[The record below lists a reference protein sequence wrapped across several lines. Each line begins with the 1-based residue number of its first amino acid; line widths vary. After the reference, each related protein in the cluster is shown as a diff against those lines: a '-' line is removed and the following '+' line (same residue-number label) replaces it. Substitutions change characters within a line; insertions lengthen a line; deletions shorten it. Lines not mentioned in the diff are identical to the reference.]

1 MSKER
6 IDRLYDDMT
15 RDWYH
20 QLRNDYPIFC
30 MSANRG
36 DILQWAHY
44 ANAHRGLCIHF
55 DHKRP
60 PFAVAL
66 AVRYTDDY
74 PRLRIPVLDRGQEA
88 ITTMLLRKSSHWTYE
103 KEYRLIRFPPEAG
116 GWADLKLTW
125 EGTSASLPPK
135 TIVGVTLG
143 AEMDS
148 DSHLALLS
156 VVRSMPNPVPVH
168 KARLHPSRYE
178 LEVEQIG

>member
-1 MSKER
+1 VAAQIREIEKMSKER

-36 DILQWAHY
+36 DILQWAHC

-74 PRLRIPVLDRGQEA
+74 PRLRISVLDRGQEA

-103 KEYRLIRFPPEAG
+103 KEYRLIR
-116 GWADLKLTW
+116 
-125 EGTSASLPPK
+125 
-135 TIVGVTLG
+135 
-143 AEMDS
+143 
-148 DSHLALLS
+148 
-156 VVRSMPNPVPVH
+156 
-168 KARLHPSRYE
+168 YE
-178 LEVEQIG
+178 LEVEQIGLSIVVLSIVAELEKSPERVGKWRSSWRQTCLCLVIQSLCPKRRPTVLSTPPNA